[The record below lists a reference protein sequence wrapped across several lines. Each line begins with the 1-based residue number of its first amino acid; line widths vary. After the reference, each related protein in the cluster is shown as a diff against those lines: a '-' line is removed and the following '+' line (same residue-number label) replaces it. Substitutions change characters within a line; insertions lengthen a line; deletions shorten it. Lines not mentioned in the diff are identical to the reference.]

1 MKSITWLGD
10 SLERLREFPAA
21 ARQATGYQLE
31 RVQAGLE
38 PGNWKPMP
46 TVGIGVGEI
55 RVHAG
60 GAFRVVYLA
69 RLPEAVY
76 VLHTFQKKSRATA
89 SKDMELA
96 RRRFRA
102 LIAERRQQ

>member
-46 TVGIGVGEI
+46 MVGIGVGEI

-76 VLHTFQKKSRATA
+76 VLHMFQKKSRATA